1 MITMAIVGDLIEL
14 SLVDLVELSLEEQ
27 DSDNVEV
34 LKNLENIPW
43 TIKNESKIPMEIF
56 SLYSINSGTITI
68 NDVKFELF
76 DRLKKSNFSHVFVHM
91 DQYEEMFIL
100 FFEFAI
106 ETGVNEFE
114 FVHFG
119 FVPTSDFFNTLS
131 SNPILKIKTKHFKFS
146 DDAMK
151 RILEKLDEFKSKF
164 PENQQ
169 F

>member
-1 MITMAIVGDLIEL
+1 MITMTIVGDLIEL
-14 SLVDLVELSLEEQ
+14 SIVDLIELSVEEQ
-27 DSDNVEV
+27 DYDDVEV
-34 LKNLENIPW
+34 LKNLESIPW
-43 TIKNESKIPMEIF
+43 TIQNESKIPVEIF

-76 DRLKKSNFSHVFVHM
+76 DKIKKSNFSHVFVHI

-131 SNPILKIKTKHFKFS
+131 SNPVLKIKTKNFKFS

-151 RILEKLDEFKSKF
+151 RILEKLDEFNSKF
-164 PENQQ
+164 PKNQQ

>member
-14 SLVDLVELSLEEQ
+14 SVEEQ
-27 DSDNVEV
+27 DSDNVDV
-34 LKNLENIPW
+34 FKNMENIPW
-43 TIKNESKIPMEIF
+43 TIQNESRMPVEIF
-56 SLYSINSGTITI
+56 SLYSINSGTVMI

-76 DRLKKSNFSHVFVHM
+76 DRLKKSDFSHVFVHI

-119 FVPTSDFFNTLS
+119 FVPTGDFFNTLS
-131 SNPILKIKTKHFKFS
+131 SNPVLKIKTMNFKFS

-151 RILEKLDEFKSKF
+151 RILKKLDEFNSKF
-164 PENQQ
+164 PKNQQ

>member
-1 MITMAIVGDLIEL
+1 MIMVVVGDLIEL
-14 SLVDLVELSLEEQ
+14 TDEEQ
-27 DSDNVEV
+27 DYDNAEI

-43 TIKNESKIPMEIF
+43 TIHDESKIPVEIF
-56 SLYSINSGTITI
+56 SLYSINSGSVTI

-76 DRLKKSNFSHVFVHM
+76 DQIKKSEFSHVFVYI
-91 DQYEEMFIL
+91 DQYEEMFVL

-106 ETGVNEFE
+106 EIGANEFE

-131 SNPILKIKTKHFKFS
+131 SNPILKIKTKNFKFS
-146 DDAMK
+146 ESTMK
-151 RILEKLDEFKSKF
+151 KILEKLDGFKSKYSK
-164 PENQQ
+164 NQQ

>member
-1 MITMAIVGDLIEL
+1 MVIVGDLIEL
-14 SLVDLVELSLEEQ
+14 SVKDQ
-27 DSDNVEV
+27 DSEDTKDF
-34 LKNLENIPW
+34 KNLENIPW
-43 TIKNESKIPMEIF
+43 TIQNGSKIPVEIF
-56 SLYSINSGTITI
+56 SLYSINSGTVII

-76 DRLKKSNFSHVFVHM
+76 DRLKKSDFSHVFVHI

-106 ETGVNEFE
+106 EIGISKFE

-131 SNPILKIKTKHFKFS
+131 SNPVLKIKTKHFKFS

-151 RILEKLDEFKSKF
+151 RILEKLDEFNSKF
-164 PENQQ
+164 PKNQQ

>member
-1 MITMAIVGDLIEL
+1 MVIVGDLIEL
-14 SLVDLVELSLEEQ
+14 TDEEQ
-27 DSDNVEV
+27 GSDNIEV

-43 TIKNESKIPMEIF
+43 TIQSESKIPVEIF
-56 SLYSINSGTITI
+56 SLYSTAFETVTI
-68 NDVKFELF
+68 NDVNYNLF
-76 DRLKKSNFSHVFVHM
+76 DQIKKSEFSHVFVYI

-106 ETGVNEFE
+106 EIGANEFE

-131 SNPILKIKTKHFKFS
+131 SNPILKIKTKNFKFS
-146 DDAMK
+146 EPTMK
-151 RILEKLDEFKSKF
+151 RILERLDEFNSKY
-164 PENQQ
+164 PKNSQ

>member
-1 MITMAIVGDLIEL
+1 MVIVGDLIEL
-14 SLVDLVELSLEEQ
+14 TDDEQ
-27 DSDNVEV
+27 DADNIEV

-43 TIKNESKIPMEIF
+43 TIQDESKIPIEIF
-56 SLYSINSGTITI
+56 SLYSINSGTVTI
-68 NDVKFELF
+68 NDVKFDLF
-76 DRLKKSNFSHVFVHM
+76 ERIKKSEFSRVFVHM

-106 ETGVNEFE
+106 EIGVNEFK

-131 SNPILKIKTKHFKFS
+131 SNPILKIKTKNFKFS
-146 DDAMK
+146 ESTMK
-151 RILEKLDEFKSKF
+151 RILEKLNEFKSKY
-164 PENQQ
+164 PKNQQ

>member
-1 MITMAIVGDLIEL
+1 MITMTIVGDLIEL
-14 SLVDLVELSLEEQ
+14 SIVDLIELSVEEQ
-27 DSDNVEV
+27 DYDDVEV
-34 LKNLENIPW
+34 LKNLESIPW
-43 TIKNESKIPMEIF
+43 TIQNESKIPVEIF

-76 DRLKKSNFSHVFVHM
+76 DKIKKSNFSHVFVHI

-131 SNPILKIKTKHFKFS
+131 SNPVLKIKTKNFKFS

-151 RILEKLDEFKSKF
+151 RILEKSDEFNSKF
-164 PENQQ
+164 PKNQQ